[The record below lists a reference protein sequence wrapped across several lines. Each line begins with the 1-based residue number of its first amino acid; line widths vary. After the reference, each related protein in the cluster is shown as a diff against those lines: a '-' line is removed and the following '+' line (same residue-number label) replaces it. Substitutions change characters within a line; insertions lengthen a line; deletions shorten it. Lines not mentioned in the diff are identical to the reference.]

1 MSNKRKRGLSEECG
15 RLAEICN
22 KATIT
27 LGELA
32 KHIESRD
39 QALLALVLSV
49 PFLFLIPL
57 PGLSTICGFIV
68 CIVGIRIAIGK
79 SLWLP
84 RFLARRPFSGHLLAK
99 ILLKCKSVAKK
110 LEKIVRPR
118 GEFLSKHPGML
129 RLNGILLAITGFYL
143 LLPLPPGTNFPPGL
157 TSILLC
163 LGILEEDGLMIVLG
177 YIVFL
182 LTTAL
187 FILLPFLG
195 LEGFRELFH

>member
-1 MSNKRKRGLSEECG
+1 MSNKRKRRLSEECG
-15 RLAEICN
+15 RLAETCN
-22 KATIT
+22 RATIT

-49 PFLFLIPL
+49 PFLFFIPL
-57 PGLSTICGFIV
+57 PGLSSICGFIV

-99 ILLKCKSVAKK
+99 VLLKCKSVAKK
-110 LEKIVRPR
+110 LERIVRPR
-118 GEFLSKHPGML
+118 GEFLAKHPGML

-177 YIVFL
+177 YVVFL